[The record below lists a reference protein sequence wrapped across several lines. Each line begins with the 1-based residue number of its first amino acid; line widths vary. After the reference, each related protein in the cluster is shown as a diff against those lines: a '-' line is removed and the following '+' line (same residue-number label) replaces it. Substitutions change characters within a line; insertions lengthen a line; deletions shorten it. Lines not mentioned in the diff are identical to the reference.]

1 MVQDNYGE
9 QAEMESS
16 GGRSVVVGV
25 KLDAK
30 SRELLTW
37 ALVKVAQPGDGV
49 IALHVLGKNEIVDQ
63 DGKSSLLSLVK
74 AFDSVL
80 AVYEGFCNLKQVD
93 LKLKICRGASVK
105 KILVREANSYTAS
118 KVIVGTAQ
126 NHHKIRSSTT
136 VAKYCAKKLSK
147 DCGVLAVNNG
157 KVVFSREGSQKT
169 YCDPQGSEEHRR
181 NGLLTA
187 FHRSLHKSSKV
198 LNEGGDSVALKDT
211 YGPVD
216 CQKLEQGFAK
226 LFLESSETVAKQK
239 CSICPRPSVD
249 NSCHQSAVESS
260 ADDGEDR
267 SMAIVPVQKEEEAA
281 ASSISM
287 LIRELPEARP
297 GWPLLRRAVLP
308 DQQISE
314 RSLVRKIS
322 VVQWAMQLPSRQ
334 PSATYNFDD
343 RKSSCDPG
351 EDQPFCLN
359 GESGAIVAVGSE
371 AVTAPPSPDHSSKGL
386 PKELEGLHEK
396 YSATCRLFTYQELQ
410 SATSYFLAENF
421 IGRGG
426 SSQVYRG
433 CLPDGKELAV
443 KILKPSED
451 VLKEFVLEI
460 EIITTLNH
468 NNIISLLGF
477 CFEDNNL
484 LLVYDFLS
492 RGSLE
497 ENLHGSKKDPLTFG
511 WNERYKVAV
520 GVAEALD
527 YLHTSSAQPVIHRDV
542 KSSNILLSDD
552 FEPQLSDFGLAKWA
566 STSSSHITCTDV
578 AGTFGYLAPE
588 YFMYGKVN
596 DKIDVYAFGV
606 VLLEL
611 LSGRKPISSDYPK
624 GHESLVMWAKPI
636 LSGGKMS
643 QLLDPCLSKNYNQ
656 EQIERMVLAATLC
669 IRHAP
674 RARPQMSFIVKLL
687 QGDADVIKWARLQ
700 VHALEE
706 SNVPEDEACPR
717 SNLQS
722 HLNLA
727 LLDVEDDSL
736 SMSSIEQSVSL
747 EDYLKGRWSRS
758 SSFD

>member
-1 MVQDNYGE
+1 MF
-9 QAEMESS
+9 
-16 GGRSVVVGV
+16 SV
-25 KLDAK
+25 
-30 SRELLTW
+30 
-37 ALVKVAQPGDGV
+37 
-49 IALHVLGKNEIVDQ
+49 
-63 DGKSSLLSLVK
+63 
-74 AFDSVL
+74 
-80 AVYEGFCNLKQVD
+80 
-93 LKLKICRGASVK
+93 
-105 KILVREANSYTAS
+105 
-118 KVIVGTAQ
+118 
-126 NHHKIRSSTT
+126 
-136 VAKYCAKKLSK
+136 
-147 DCGVLAVNNG
+147 
-157 KVVFSREGSQKT
+157 
-169 YCDPQGSEEHRR
+169 SEEHRR

-198 LNEGGDSVALKDT
+198 LNEGSDSVALKDT
-211 YGPVD
+211 YGLVD

-239 CSICPRPSVD
+239 CSICSRPSVD

-334 PSATYNFDD
+334 PSATSNFDD

-351 EDQPFCLN
+351 EDQPYCLN

-371 AVTAPPSPDHSSKGL
+371 AVTAPPPPDHSSKGL

-410 SATSYFLAENF
+410 SATSYFLAGMLSTQFICQISCSFSHLYLCGLFKKTLFFLSVIPENF

-497 ENLHGSKKDPLTFG
+497 ENLHGT
-511 WNERYKVAV
+511 Y
-520 GVAEALD
+520 
-527 YLHTSSAQPVIHRDV
+527 YI
-542 KSSNILLSDD
+542 
-552 FEPQLSDFGLAKWA
+552 
-566 STSSSHITCTDV
+566 
-578 AGTFGYLAPE
+578 
-588 YFMYGKVN
+588 
-596 DKIDVYAFGV
+596 
-606 VLLEL
+606 
-611 LSGRKPISSDYPK
+611 
-624 GHESLVMWAKPI
+624 
-636 LSGGKMS
+636 
-643 QLLDPCLSKNYNQ
+643 CLW
-656 EQIERMVLAATLC
+656 L
-669 IRHAP
+669 
-674 RARPQMSFIVKLL
+674 
-687 QGDADVIKWARLQ
+687 
-700 VHALEE
+700 
-706 SNVPEDEACPR
+706 
-717 SNLQS
+717 
-722 HLNLA
+722 
-727 LLDVEDDSL
+727 
-736 SMSSIEQSVSL
+736 
-747 EDYLKGRWSRS
+747 
-758 SSFD
+758 

>member
-1 MVQDNYGE
+1 
-9 QAEMESS
+9 MERC
-16 GGRSVVVGV
+16 GGRSIVVGV
-25 KLDAK
+25 KLDSK

-37 ALVKVAQPGDGV
+37 ALVKVAQPGDRV
-49 IALHVLGKNEIVDQ
+49 IAIHVLGKNEIVDR

-93 LKLKICRGASVK
+93 LKLKICRGTSIK
-105 KILVREANSYTAS
+105 KILVREAKSYNAC
-118 KVIVGTAQ
+118 KFIVGTAQ
-126 NHHKIRSSTT
+126 SHHKIRSSTT
-136 VAKYCAKKLSK
+136 VAKYCASKLPK
-147 DCGVLAVNNG
+147 DCGILAVNNG
-157 KVVFSREGSQKT
+157 KVVFNKEGSQSSS
-169 YCDPQGSEEHRR
+169 DSQGSEDHHRH
-181 NGLLTA
+181 GLLSA
-187 FHRSLHKSSKV
+187 FHRSLIKSSKV
-198 LNEGGDSVALKDT
+198 LNEGSDNPTVKNALDN
-211 YGPVD
+211 
-216 CQKLEQGFAK
+216 CQKMEQTLAK
-226 LFLESSETVAKQK
+226 IFFECTDTTEKQK
-239 CSICPRPSVD
+239 CSACSLPSVD
-249 NSCHQSAVESS
+249 KSSHQSVEESS
-260 ADDGEDR
+260 ADDGEDK
-267 SMAIVPVQKEEEAA
+267 SMAIVPVKREVPAA
-281 ASSISM
+281 ASSINM
-287 LIRELPEARP
+287 LIKELPEARP

-308 DQQISE
+308 DPSE

-322 VVQWAMQLPSRQ
+322 VVQWAMQLPSRRHRQ
-334 PSATYNFDD
+334 N
-343 RKSSCDPG
+343 SCDPG
-351 EDQPFCLN
+351 EDQRSCLD
-359 GESGAIVAVGSE
+359 GESGAIVPVGSE
-371 AVTAPPSPDHSSKGL
+371 AMTAPASPDHDSKGL
-386 PKELEGLHEK
+386 PRELEGLHEK
-396 YSATCRLFTYQELQ
+396 YSSTCRLFNYQELQ
-410 SATSYFLAENF
+410 SATSYFLAENL

-426 SSQVYRG
+426 SSQVYKG
-433 CLPDGKELAV
+433 CLPDSKELAV

-460 EIITTLNH
+460 EIITTLH
-468 NNIISLLGF
+468 HKNIISLLGF

-497 ENLHGSKKDPLTFG
+497 ENLHGSKKDPIAFG

-527 YLHTSSAQPVIHRDV
+527 YLHNGSAQPVIHRDV

-596 DKIDVYAFGV
+596 DKIDVFAFGV

-624 GHESLVMWAKPI
+624 GQESLVMWAKPI
-636 LSGGKMS
+636 LNGGKVS
-643 QLLDPCLSKNYNQ
+643 QLLDPSLGNNYNQ
-656 EQIERMVLAATLC
+656 GQVERMILAATLC

-674 RARPQMSFIVKLL
+674 RTRPQMSFVVKLL
-687 QGDADVIKWARLQ
+687 QGDVEMIKWARLQ
-700 VHALEE
+700 VHAWEE
-706 SNVPEDEACPR
+706 SDILDDEACPR

-736 SMSSIEQSVSL
+736 SMSSIEQTVSL

>member
-1 MVQDNYGE
+1 MVEKGCGGGH
-9 QAEMESS
+9 AEAESC

-25 KLDAK
+25 KLDSK

-37 ALVKVAQPGDGV
+37 ALVKVAQPGDRV
-49 IALHVLGKNEIVDQ
+49 IALHVLGKNEIVDR

-80 AVYEGFCNLKQVD
+80 AVYDGFCNLKQVD
-93 LKLKICRGASVK
+93 LKLKICRGTSVK

-157 KVVFSREGSQKT
+157 KVLFNREGSQTT

-181 NGLLTA
+181 NSLLSA
-187 FHRSLHKSSKV
+187 FHRSVYKSSKV
-198 LNEGGDSVALKDT
+198 LNEGSDSVTLKDT
-211 YGPVD
+211 YGQVN
-216 CQKLEQGFAK
+216 CQNLEQGLAK
-226 LFLESSETVAKQK
+226 VFLECSESVEKQK
-239 CSICPRPSVD
+239 CSVCSRPSVD
-249 NSCHQSAVESS
+249 SSCHQSAEESS
-260 ADDGEDR
+260 DDGDNKY
-267 SMAIVPVQKEEEAA
+267 MAIVPVQKEEALA
-281 ASSISM
+281 PSSISM
-287 LIRELPEARP
+287 LIKELPEVRP

-308 DQQISE
+308 DRQSPE
-314 RSLVRKIS
+314 RSWIRKIS

-334 PSATYNFDD
+334 HSTASNFDEG
-343 RKSSCDPG
+343 KNSCDS
-351 EDQPFCLN
+351 DQPSCLN
-359 GESGAIVAVGSE
+359 GESGAIVAVGGE
-371 AVTAPPSPDHSSKGL
+371 AMTAPPSPDYNSKSL

-396 YSATCRLFTYQELQ
+396 YSATCRLFNYQELQ

-468 NNIISLLGF
+468 KNIISLLGF

-497 ENLHGSKKDPLTFG
+497 ENLHGTKKDPLAFG

-527 YLHTSSAQPVIHRDV
+527 YLHTGSAQPVIHRDV

-611 LSGRKPISSDYPK
+611 LSGRKPISSDHPK

-636 LSGGKMS
+636 LNSGKVS
-643 QLLDPCLSKNYNQ
+643 QLLDPCLGDNYDQ
-656 EQIERMVLAATLC
+656 GQIERMVLAATLC
-669 IRHAP
+669 IRHAS

-687 QGDADVIKWARLQ
+687 QGDADVTKWSRLQ
-700 VHALEE
+700 VHAMEE
-706 SNVPEDEACPR
+706 SDVLENETCPR

-736 SMSSIEQSVSL
+736 SMSSIEQTVSL